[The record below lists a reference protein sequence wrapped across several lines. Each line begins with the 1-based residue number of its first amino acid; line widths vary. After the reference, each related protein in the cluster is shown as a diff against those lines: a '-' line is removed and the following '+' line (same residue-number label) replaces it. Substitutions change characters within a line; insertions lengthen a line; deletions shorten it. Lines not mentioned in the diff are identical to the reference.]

1 MFLLFAAGLA
11 VPAAAQSLDTDS
23 ETATGIQETPE
34 PPLPRSR
41 YSLDLPETL
50 DPDDPFLGFF
60 EVSEGMMP
68 RRRASTPADLPKIST
83 ISPMAMEPEP
93 GEFPEEVRLG
103 DEAWVPR
110 NWQPQIFTW
119 EASHLHHQP
128 LYFEDLALERYGHS
142 FGILQ
147 PVASMGLFK
156 AQVITLPY
164 HLLVKPPCGCEYTL
178 GYYRPGDSAPRLF
191 YRILKKCNRKHR
203 SRIKGRRD
211 RGKHYHVVHPT
222 PYELEAEKPT
232 EDAVEGEPSLIE
244 PNDLETDS
252 GSSSL
257 DQEEEA
263 ELRPQS
269 GGV

>member
-1 MFLLFAAGLA
+1 MFLLFAAVLA

-23 ETATGIQETPE
+23 ETATGTQGTPE
-34 PPLPRSR
+34 SPLPRSR

-60 EVSEGMMP
+60 EGSESMMP
-68 RRRASTPADLPKIST
+68 RPRASTPADLPKIST

-93 GEFPEEVRLG
+93 GEFPKEVRLG
-103 DEAWVPR
+103 DKAWVPR

-128 LYFEDLALERYGHS
+128 LYFEDLALERDGHS

-147 PVASMGLFK
+147 PVVSIGLFK

-178 GYYRPGDSAPRLF
+178 GYYRPGDDTPRLF
-191 YRILKKCNRKHR
+191 YRILKKRDHKHR
-203 SRIKGRRD
+203 SRIKGRRA

-232 EDAVEGEPSLIE
+232 EDTVEGEPSLIE
-244 PNDLETDS
+244 PIDLEIES
-252 GSSSL
+252 SSSSL